1 VGTRTIGLGEIVE
14 EQEEEEEGRLTCPTC
29 DAKAV
34 NGPVP
39 VMTSRLPLIRVVS
52 IATSLGTMGGKV
64 HSFRLESQHPEQ
76 KTQAAFQPEA
86 LSLSNAR
93 DTIHLWCRPYC
104 VELLAWP
111 S

>member
-1 VGTRTIGLGEIVE
+1 MGTRTIGLGEIVE

-52 IATSLGTMGGKV
+52 IATSLGTMGGEGA
-64 HSFRLESQHPEQ
+64 LI
-76 KTQAAFQPEA
+76 QAGKPASRTEDSSCFSA
-86 LSLSNAR
+86 
-93 DTIHLWCRPYC
+93 
-104 VELLAWP
+104 
-111 S
+111 